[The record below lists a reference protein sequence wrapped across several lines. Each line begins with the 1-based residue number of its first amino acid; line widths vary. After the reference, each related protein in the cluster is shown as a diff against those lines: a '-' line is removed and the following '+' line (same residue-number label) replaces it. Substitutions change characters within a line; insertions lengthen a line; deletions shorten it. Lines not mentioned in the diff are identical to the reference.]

1 MSRVS
6 ASQGV
11 SQFPDESCEYYTRY
25 LAEALRLWAEFGTFI
40 SLLYALPAVALLLAD
55 QGEHE
60 RAVELVALA
69 SRYGFVANS
78 HWFEEVV
85 GRHIAAVAATLPP
98 GVVAAAQKR
107 GRARDLNA
115 TVMELLVG
123 LRD

>member
-1 MSRVS
+1 
-6 ASQGV
+6 
-11 SQFPDESCEYYTRY
+11 
-25 LAEALRLWAEFGTFI
+25 
-40 SLLYALPAVALLLAD
+40 VALLLAD